1 MGGILVGVLAAV
13 CGAHQIQDLIIVVL
27 PVCPVQAQST
37 LVFFEMTRG
46 NGKIGMTGLT
56 SFACGLM
63 QCVSRSGRSVRFRPD
78 YPERRRFAR

>member
-37 LVFFEMTRG
+37 LGFFRMTSK
-46 NGKIGMTGLT
+46 NHEIGMTGLT
-56 SFACGLM
+56 SGQRSKDRSLRQLLQVSAFQM
-63 QCVSRSGRSVRFRPD
+63 QELPKAAIF
-78 YPERRRFAR
+78 

>member
-37 LVFFEMTRG
+37 LGFFRITRG
-46 NGKIGMTGLT
+46 NLKIGMTGL
-56 SFACGLM
+56 A
-63 QCVSRSGRSVRFRPD
+63 SGAVPHSAQKNAGGQKPD
-78 YPERRRFAR
+78 HVWPGFD